1 MIDDY
6 GSADPLRARIAI
18 HSYGTNPQPWYA
30 FLRERL
36 PSTGDLLDVGA
47 GTGALWA
54 EEPYEGRLTLA
65 DFSPAMCALLRDRAP
80 TVNADAMRLPFRDG
94 SLDAVLAS
102 HVLYHVADPPTAVRE
117 IHRVLRP
124 GGTVAVATNG
134 SGHLVEL
141 FDLLPSMPRP
151 HDAFP
156 AERAKAALAEVFEDV
171 VEHRYDDT
179 LRVTDPA
186 AVSAYLRIDVTDA
199 VRERMR
205 DGVFTVSKDTVL
217 VTGVRAAPR

>member
-6 GSADPLRARIAI
+6 STADPLAARIAL
-18 HSYGTNPQPWYA
+18 HRYGTNTEPWYG
-30 FLRERL
+30 FVRDRL
-36 PSTGDLLDVGA
+36 PATGDLLDVGA
-47 GTGALWA
+47 GTGALW
-54 EEPYEGRLTLA
+54 EEPYAGRLTLA
-65 DFSPAMCALLRDRAP
+65 DASPAMCALLRGRAP
-80 TVNADAMRLPFRDG
+80 TVRADAMRLPFRDEAF
-94 SLDAVLAS
+94 DAVLAC
-102 HVLYHVADPPTAVRE
+102 HMLYHVADPATALRE
-117 IHRVLRP
+117 MRRVLRP

-134 SGHLVEL
+134 SGHLIEL
-141 FDLLPSMPRP
+141 FDVLGDMPRP

-156 AERAKAALAEVFEDV
+156 AERAAAALAEVFDDV

-186 AVSAYLRIDVTDA
+186 AVSAYLRTDVTDR

-217 VTGVRAAPR
+217 VMGVRAAPR